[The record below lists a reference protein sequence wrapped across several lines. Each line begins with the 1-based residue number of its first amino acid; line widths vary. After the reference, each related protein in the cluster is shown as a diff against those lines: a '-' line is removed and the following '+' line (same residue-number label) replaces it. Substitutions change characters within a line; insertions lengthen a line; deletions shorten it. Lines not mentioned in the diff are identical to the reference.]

1 MNELKR
7 QCHDLIRSRAVECN
21 LIVNKPPIG
30 LATSTSKQA
39 DMVTDSECSAQ
50 QKSRV
55 AGGGK
60 QSNLTQKGSKNLQ
73 FAKELNAEIELMF
86 ADDDFQIKPNKSKV
100 NKRKEAR
107 QKQVQLAANKKQV
120 AHNAE
125 VNGLLQ
131 SQVLL

>member
-60 QSNLTQKGSKNLQ
+60 
-73 FAKELNAEIELMF
+73 
-86 ADDDFQIKPNKSKV
+86 
-100 NKRKEAR
+100 
-107 QKQVQLAANKKQV
+107 
-120 AHNAE
+120 
-125 VNGLLQ
+125 
-131 SQVLL
+131 